1 MEVSDQLSRPWES
14 PWLHLG
20 RSPSDPLVPER
31 LLPKGPGVVIGSGG
45 STGGRRLCLQP
56 AAHLDR
62 SAAATADWLRTIG
75 LDPAACLTLNPLPMH
90 HVSGL
95 MPWWRSRCWG
105 SPHAP
110 LAPDLMKRPEA
121 LVRHCSELPDWQ
133 GCVRLLSLVPTQLAR
148 LMEQPAGEAWLQGFA
163 VIWVGGAALPEA
175 LAVRAREM
183 GIRLAPCYG
192 ATETAAMV
200 TALPPERFLAGA
212 AGCGDPLSDV
222 DLRLTEAGGLQVRTD
237 RLACGCWS
245 PDQPDRIAPLADA
258 EGWWSSGDRAVIGER
273 GLQLIGRIDS
283 AVQSGGET
291 VFPEQLEQ
299 RLMEA
304 ARGQRLPLTAVLLL
318 GVDDDEWGAR
328 LVALIRPEVGCS
340 EANLLAALQT
350 LTADWM
356 AAERPRRWVLCPD
369 LAASDAGK
377 WRRDQWLRWLKRVDA
392 AEA

>member
-1 MEVSDQLSRPWES
+1 MEASALLSRPWES
-14 PWLHLG
+14 PWLQLG
-20 RSPSDPLVPER
+20 ESSSVPPVPER
-31 LLPKGPGVVIGSGG
+31 LLPRGPGLVIGSGG

-62 SAAATADWLRTIG
+62 SAAATAEWLRTIG
-75 LDPAACLTLNPLPMH
+75 MDPAACLTLNPLPMH

-121 LVRHCSELPDWQ
+121 LVRHCNELPDWR
-133 GCVRLLSLVPTQLAR
+133 GRARLLSLVPTQLAR
-148 LMEQPAGEAWLQGFA
+148 LMAHPAGEAWLQGFA
-163 VIWVGGAALPEA
+163 VIWVGGAALPGS
-175 LAVRAREM
+175 LAARAREM

-200 TALPPERFLAGA
+200 AALPPERFLAGA
-212 AGCGDPLSDV
+212 AGCGDPLPDV

-245 PDQPDRIAPLADA
+245 PDQPDRISPLADA
-258 EGWWSSGDRAVIGER
+258 EGWWSSGDRAVIGEG
-273 GLQLIGRIDS
+273 GLQVIGRIDT

-304 ARGQRLPLTAVLLL
+304 ARRRRLPLAAVLLL

-340 EANLLAALQT
+340 EKDLLAALQT
-350 LTADWM
+350 LTIDWM

-369 LAASDAGK
+369 LAASGAGK
-377 WRRDQWLRWLKRVDA
+377 WQRDHWRRWLQRVDA